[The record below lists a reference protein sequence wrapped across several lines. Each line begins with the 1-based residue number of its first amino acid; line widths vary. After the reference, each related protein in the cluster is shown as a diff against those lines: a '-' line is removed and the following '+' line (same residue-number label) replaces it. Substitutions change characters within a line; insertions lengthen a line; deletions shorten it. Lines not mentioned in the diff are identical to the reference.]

1 VVIKRKKSIYR
12 RTFNCFVEYNLLT
25 VKSGGDMRALKKIM
39 RMLLKY
45 LIIVIIVSAIGAVI
59 AYMISYK
66 TGMEFQNT
74 LEYAGI
80 ILMLLGA
87 LSVLGNRKILSSYRY
102 NITKFAVDVQKS
114 TRSDIDMKF
123 DSYRFTII
131 TGLSGLILLII
142 SLAIWKY

>member
-1 VVIKRKKSIYR
+1 MFCRILLVI
-12 RTFNCFVEYNLLT
+12 VER
-25 VKSGGDMRALKKIM
+25 GGNVRALKNIM

-45 LIIVIIVSAIGAVI
+45 LIIIIILTAIGAAI
-59 AYMISYK
+59 AYIISQK

-74 LEYAGI
+74 LETAGF